1 MAPLGDHTPFT
12 KLIKTLVKIISENHT
27 EEIIMYVRIVVDK
40 PSEIQHYRK
49 LLSKWTTQQ
58 KN

>member
-12 KLIKTLVKIISENHT
+12 KLIKTLVKFISENHT
-27 EEIIMYVRIVVDK
+27 EEIIMYVRLVVDK

-49 LLSKWTTQQ
+49 LLSNWTTQQ

>member
-27 EEIIMYVRIVVDK
+27 EEIIMYVRLVVDK
-40 PSEIQHYRK
+40 SSEIQHYRK

>member
-27 EEIIMYVRIVVDK
+27 EEIIMYVRLVVDK

-49 LLSKWTTQQ
+49 LLSSWTTQQ